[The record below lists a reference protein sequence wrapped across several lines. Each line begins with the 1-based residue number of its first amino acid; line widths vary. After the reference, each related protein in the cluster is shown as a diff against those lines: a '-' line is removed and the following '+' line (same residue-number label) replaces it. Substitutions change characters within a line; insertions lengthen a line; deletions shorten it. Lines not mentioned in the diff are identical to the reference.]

1 MERDLTLLARLY
13 GVTCRWQSDGVNFLL
28 AASAIFILSNGVDVS
43 KDLLLIYNTNSADSV
58 CVKDYY
64 LAHRPMVSGA
74 NVLGIGCPAAE
85 IVSRTDY
92 RNTIRQPILDW
103 LEANPTK
110 HPQYWVLFLD
120 VPSRINAMTN
130 GYHSPVDNSVSY
142 ELYSTMP
149 GHPLVT
155 AINMNGTNDCKGYID
170 KLEFIGTN
178 YSPGE
183 VVLHASAG
191 GYGNTNFVMDG
202 IRHGSPET
210 GDNFA
215 GHGHLVSSTTNAL
228 EAAGVLNSQIFFY
241 DGLETVTNKVVYNLP
256 HATGV
261 SNVAGYI
268 SWGVHSSLGGNYALN
283 GVVAWKG
290 NSGWWI
296 IETVESLNGMRGDL
310 GHGNFIKWFS
320 PDAFGGKNYSNTP
333 VGAVCY
339 TDEPGL
345 GGISDAAIYFGAWAR
360 GEMFAEAAWESR
372 KMTHFQAV
380 GDPLVVK

>member
-1 MERDLTLLARLY
+1 M
-13 GVTCRWQSDGVNFLL
+13 NFLL
-28 AASAIFILSNGVDVS
+28 AASAIFILSNGVNAS
-43 KDLLLIYNTNSADSV
+43 RDLLVIYNTNSPDSV
-58 CVKDYY
+58 VVKDYY
-64 LAHRPMVSGA
+64 LAHRPLVSGA

-92 RNTIRQPILDW
+92 TNTIRQPILDW

-110 HPQYWVLFLD
+110 HPRYWVLFLD
-120 VPSRINAMTN
+120 VPSRINAITN
-130 GYHSPVDNSVSY
+130 GYHAPSDNSVGY
-142 ELYSTMP
+142 ELFSTMP
-149 GHPLVT
+149 DRPLVT
-155 AINMNGTNDCKGYID
+155 AININGTNDCKGYID

-183 VVLHASAG
+183 VVLHASMG
-191 GYGNTNFVMDG
+191 GYGNTNFVVDG
-202 IRHGSPET
+202 IRHGNPET

-215 GHGHLVSSTTNAL
+215 GYGHLVSPVTNAL
-228 EAAGVLNSQIFFY
+228 EAAGIPASQIFFY

-290 NSGWWI
+290 HSGWWI
-296 IETVESLNGMRGDL
+296 IETIESLNGMRGDL

-320 PDAFGGKNYSNTP
+320 PDAFGGTNYSNTP
-333 VGAVCY
+333 VGAVGY
-339 TDEPGL
+339 TDEPGV
-345 GGISDAAIYFGAWAR
+345 GGLNDAAIYFGAWAR
-360 GEMFAEAAWESR
+360 GDTFANAAWESR
-372 KMTHFQAV
+372 KTMHFQAV
-380 GDPLVVK
+380 GDPLVAK